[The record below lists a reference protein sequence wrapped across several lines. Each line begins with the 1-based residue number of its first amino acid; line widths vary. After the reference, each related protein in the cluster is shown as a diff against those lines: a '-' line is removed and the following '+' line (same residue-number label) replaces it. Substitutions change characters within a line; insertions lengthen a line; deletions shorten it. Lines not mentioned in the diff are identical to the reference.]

1 MAEGSQRRRRVDKQ
15 HRTPGHQVEIAIVA
29 GPQGAD
35 FRPTSLT
42 IPAGTVCLWRN
53 QSGQT
58 QDVLPVDDGPPLKGG
73 PLPAGSTRLVFARR
87 PATFAH
93 RLASNPSAHLALT
106 VIDGTS
112 AP

>member
-58 QDVLPVDDGPPLKGG
+58 QDVLPVDDGPPLKGVRCRQG
-73 PLPAGSTRLVFARR
+73 APGSCSRGVPPRLPIGWR
-87 PATFAH
+87 PILPHTW
-93 RLASNPSAHLALT
+93 R
-106 VIDGTS
+106 
-112 AP
+112 